1 MENHPSISASLCS
14 TDPQSLSDL
23 FGGEDLEDDDLSS
36 KEEFMCPFCG
46 EFCDVVA
53 LSFHIADQHPL
64 HLNNGVCP
72 VCAETVAK
80 DLVGHIAKEHGEILK
95 VQRKRGLGKGGSK
108 ITLRKEEHEETWS
121 SLLRDLGDFS
131 YIAPSISELDPLLLS
146 FISTP
151 VLADQQLSAQVQP
164 CPLEAIEMQ
173 SSEDDFLEREPELLQ
188 PLANDQAEKAQ
199 RFEFVQ
205 RLLMSAIID
214 DNLSMNL

>member
-1 MENHPSISASLCS
+1 MESHSSISASLCH
-14 TDPQSLSDL
+14 TDSPSLSDL
-23 FGGEDLEDDDLSS
+23 FAGEDLSL

-53 LSFHIADQHPL
+53 LSYHIADQHPL

-72 VCAETVAK
+72 VCAETVVK
-80 DLVGHIAKEHGEILK
+80 DLVGHIAKEHGELLK
-95 VQRKRGLGKGGSK
+95 VQRKKGLGKGGSK
-108 ITLRKEEHEETWS
+108 TTLRKEQHEETWS
-121 SLLRDLGDFS
+121 SLLQDLD
-131 YIAPSISELDPLLLS
+131 IAPSICELDPLLLS

-164 CPLEAIEMQ
+164 CPLEAMERQ
-173 SSEDDFLEREPELLQ
+173 SLEDDFLEREPELLQ
-188 PLANDQAEKAQ
+188 PLDKDQAEKAQ

-214 DNLSMNL
+214 DNLPMKL